1 MWLYVEALYPVLTI
15 VLGAVVFFMVVSFFA
30 NKQKQAHINSGAGQC
45 KKRPGTFD

>member
-15 VLGAVVFFMVVSFFA
+15 VLGAVVFFMVVSFFE
-30 NKQKQAHINSGAGQC
+30 NRQKQANINSGSVQG